1 VTTLRFEGVSHGV
14 VREVS
19 LEVAPS
25 QLWAL
30 LGPNGAGKST
40 LLKVGLGVLRCTRGR
55 VLLGGVDT
63 AGASRRDVARQ
74 IAWVPQTPAE
84 DTGFTALELVL
95 MGRAPHLGALGL
107 TTKADAE
114 RARALLAEV
123 GLSALAERRLDEMSG
138 GERRLCY
145 LARARMQGAKVL
157 LFDEPT
163 AFLDVKNQVDCLRSL
178 DAMVKSGVAALAVLH
193 DVNLAAQWATHAALL
208 KGGALMAAGPVGEV
222 LKAEA
227 LTSLYGVTLS
237 EAGGGMFSARGPA

>member
-1 VTTLRFEGVSHGV
+1 MTALRFEGVCHGV
-14 VREVS
+14 LKDVS
-19 LEVAPS
+19 FEVAPS

-40 LLKVGLGVLRCTRGR
+40 LLKVALGLLRCERGR
-55 VLLGGVDT
+55 VLLGGVDC
-63 AGASRRDVARQ
+63 AGQARRDIARQ
-74 IAWVPQTPAE
+74 VAWVPQSPAE

-107 TTKADAE
+107 TSKGDTD
-114 RARALLAEV
+114 RARTLLAEV
-123 GLSALAERRLDEMSG
+123 GLEALASRRLDEMSG

-178 DAMVKSGVAALAVLH
+178 EAMVRSGVAALAVLH

-208 KGGALMAAGPVGEV
+208 KGGQRVAAGPVGEV
-222 LKAEA
+222 LKAESLSA
-227 LTSLYGVTLS
+227 LYGTTMT
-237 EAGGGMFSARGPA
+237 EAGGGMFSARGPS